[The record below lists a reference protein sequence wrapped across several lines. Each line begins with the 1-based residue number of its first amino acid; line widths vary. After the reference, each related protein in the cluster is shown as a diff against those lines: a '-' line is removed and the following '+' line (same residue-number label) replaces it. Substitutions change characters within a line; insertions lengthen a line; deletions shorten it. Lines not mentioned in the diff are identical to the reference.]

1 MKNQYEFFERMR
13 IKYVIYV
20 MRDNYKKSD
29 AYLQAMQTFRDGVT
43 EFNIEDGFRLHD
55 EIMTAIDFGTRMW
68 KMRRKKEKREAE

>member
-55 EIMTAIDFGTRMW
+55 EIMTAIDFGTRMR

>member
-1 MKNQYEFFERMR
+1 MKKQYEFFERMR
-13 IKYVIYV
+13 IKYVIAV
-20 MRDNYKKSD
+20 MHDNYKKSD
-29 AYLQAMQTFRDGVT
+29 AYLQDMQTLREGVT